1 MIVALC
7 KLKPNFQQIYAE
19 PIYNSQ
25 LQPTGE
31 KTAQKF
37 RSIINNHLSSRNDIE
52 SIVTDNIN
60 ENDEIGEKA
69 NLSDTDNFDWRERE
83 QQRRSRIESG
93 VVGLSLNKLNS
104 KFGIMDTGETQT
116 QLENNNDS
124 DPSNIHSDSEG
135 DKQSIKAPPKTKML
149 QHKTPQEEFQEL
161 NKVEYD
167 AAILRHQEIYKHKRL
182 LMLEKDEANLD
193 ENYELIHAT
202 AFLKNNKMPCY
213 KYNHSLDHEVQNF
226 ASFEGYI

>member
-1 MIVALC
+1 MLSREQVIVALC

-19 PIYNSQ
+19 PVYNSQ

-104 KFGIMDTGETQT
+104 KLGMMDTGETQT

-124 DPSNIHSDSEG
+124 DPSNIHTDSEG
-135 DKQSIKAPPKTKML
+135 DKQSIKAPAKTKM
-149 QHKTPQEEFQEL
+149 P
-161 NKVEYD
+161 
-167 AAILRHQEIYKHKRL
+167 
-182 LMLEKDEANLD
+182 
-193 ENYELIHAT
+193 
-202 AFLKNNKMPCY
+202 
-213 KYNHSLDHEVQNF
+213 
-226 ASFEGYI
+226 

>member
-1 MIVALC
+1 MLSREQVIVALC

-19 PIYNSQ
+19 PVYNSQ

-104 KFGIMDTGETQT
+104 KFGIMDTGET
-116 QLENNNDS
+116 
-124 DPSNIHSDSEG
+124 
-135 DKQSIKAPPKTKML
+135 
-149 QHKTPQEEFQEL
+149 
-161 NKVEYD
+161 
-167 AAILRHQEIYKHKRL
+167 
-182 LMLEKDEANLD
+182 
-193 ENYELIHAT
+193 
-202 AFLKNNKMPCY
+202 
-213 KYNHSLDHEVQNF
+213 
-226 ASFEGYI
+226 